1 MLTLPPAVRV
11 FVCLE
16 ATDMRKG
23 FDGLAAVTRERLEED
38 PFSGHLFVF
47 FNRRRDRVKA
57 MFWDRSGL
65 CIWYKR
71 IEKGRFR
78 LTALDAH
85 RDGQH
90 AEIEAAELMLILEG
104 IDLSGARRRA
114 RFNPRKTA

>member
-1 MLTLPPAVRV
+1 MLTLPPTVRI

-23 FDGLAAVTRERLEED
+23 FDGLAALTREVLSED

-57 MFWDRSGL
+57 LLWDRSGL
-65 CIWYKR
+65 VIWYKR
-71 IEKGRFR
+71 IEKSRFQLAALEEQRCGRR
-78 LTALDAH
+78 
-85 RDGQH
+85 

-104 IDLSGARRRA
+104 ITLQGARRRA
-114 RFNPRKTA
+114 RFVPRRSA